1 MGKALVYLRLEPSPI
16 LRSSLYDGLNNSQST
31 FTSFL
36 VEGDDAADLFLNE
49 TRRGGYEVQF
59 N

>member
-1 MGKALVYLRLEPSPI
+1 MGKALVFLLVEPSPI
-16 LRSSLYDGLNNSQST
+16 LRSSLLDGSDNGQST

-36 VEGDDAADLFLNE
+36 VEDGNAAELFLHE
-49 TRRGGYEVQF
+49 TRQGGYEVQF

>member
-1 MGKALVYLRLEPSPI
+1 MVYLRL
-16 LRSSLYDGLNNSQST
+16 QV
-31 FTSFL
+31 FL
-36 VEGDDAADLFLNE
+36 VEDGDAAELFLNE